1 MIKVKTKT
9 CKRTVQLS
17 PVFVKDFECLQLIY
31 LYHAEQIPTISKSIT
46 IQYNPLQFIV
56 TKCDSKVN
64 DKNLNKHCTDLN
76 QSLITI

>member
-1 MIKVKTKT
+1 MIKVKTKA
-9 CKRTVQLS
+9 CKRTVKLS
-17 PVFVKDFECLQLIY
+17 PVFVKVFECLLIY
-31 LYHAEQIPTISKSIT
+31 MYHAEQIPTISRSIT

-64 DKNLNKHCTDLN
+64 DKNLSKPCTDLN